1 MCPPVLAAVGL
12 IASIGSSVA
21 GTIGAMQSAN
31 AQASAA
37 EAQANLQ
44 RRQASI
50 EQTAGQQEAL
60 RKQEAADKMI
70 GTQLSQYAGSGVT
83 IEGSPTD
90 VMADTR
96 RETYLDTQ
104 GVIWNTNLKS
114 ENLRYGAA
122 ISDMNAKGY
131 RDAAGMAAIGG
142 VANAFGNIAKFG
154 TSKAGTQLLSR
165 F

>member
-50 EQTAGQQEAL
+50 EQTAGQQEAR
-60 RKQEAADKMI
+60 RKQEQANKMI
-70 GTQLSQYAGSGVT
+70 GTQLAQYAGSGVT

-96 RETYLDTQ
+96 RETFLDTQ
-104 GVIWNTNLKS
+104 SVLWNTDLKS

-131 RDAAGMAAIGG
+131 RQAANLAPISGAF
-142 VANAFGNIAKFG
+142 NALGNIASFG
-154 TSKAGTQLLSR
+154 RSRTGTQLLGK